1 MPDPLLKSPQLTD
14 ENLRQLAD
22 ARKSLKKINRAVS
35 VAKFDGWVMGI
46 FGGLTLLFG
55 FSDWI
60 NILIALALGTA
71 CYFELL
77 GAKRLQKLEPQATRM
92 LGYNQIGVG
101 IGLIIYSLWQMYAS
115 SNGKGLIADAASADP
130 TLSQQLGPYQNMI
143 GEISVLFYVCL
154 ILVAIVGMGSM
165 AMYYFSREKILNKYL
180 HQTPPWIVAMQK
192 SGASI

>member
-1 MPDPLLKSPQLTD
+1 MLDPLLKSPHLTD
-14 ENLRQLAD
+14 ENIRQLAD
-22 ARKSLKKINRAVS
+22 ARKSLKKINRAAS
-35 VAKFDGWVMGI
+35 VAKFDGWIMGI
-46 FGGLTLLFG
+46 FGGLTLLLG
-55 FSDWI
+55 FSDWV

-77 GAKRLQKLEPQATRM
+77 GAKRLQTLDPQAPRI

-101 IGLIIYSLWQMYAS
+101 IGLIIYSLCQMVAS

-165 AMYYFSREKILNKYL
+165 AMYYFSREKIVNKYL
-180 HQTPPWIVAMQK
+180 LETPPWIIAMQK
-192 SGASI
+192 AGASI